1 MMTAIEPA
9 LKGWHP
15 GEQAVQALMN
25 LPARVS
31 ITAVVNALP
40 EQHQIFHS
48 YRLQFI
54 PVTTLDPLGRPW
66 ASILA
71 PRDGGDRFIECQGQS
86 SLTIHAN
93 VWDRD
98 PILCNMSRYKSR
110 VGLASG
116 APLLS
121 AVGLEPSTRRRNKF
135 AGIVSDVVLEGTAL
149 SLKVDITQA
158 LGLCPKYISV
168 RTLVP
173 YPSTTPRVVHHI
185 FNMGDA
191 ERLPMEVIDFVHSAD
206 TAYLATSYVA
216 VPRDKENFPSHVS
229 TNHRGGRAG
238 FVRVRPCDER
248 TLVLPNYS
256 GNRLMNSLGNIHIT
270 PLAGLVFPSF
280 DDGSIL
286 YVTGQAKTL
295 YGPEAEAIMPSIGV
309 ITTIRVTGYTLVRN
323 ALPLRHA
330 STCTVERS
338 PYSPPVRYLAEETS
352 PTESFEDVSLSF
364 VKAQVHS
371 DNLAT
376 YTIRASRSVISVK
389 PGGNVVL
396 DLSEFLRLKSHQL
409 VEWQEG
415 PHTRNDDCVR
425 TWTVS
430 IPPTTSDPCSFAITV
445 RNVKGGLITPILHN
459 VFSNAIGAK
468 PTVQDISH
476 LEISAKLRGIGGEL
490 PVPEPIAVC
499 DGGRRL
505 LWVAGGIG
513 ITPFLAL
520 TRHIS
525 ALVKQTYG
533 LWDIVLV
540 VSARE
545 PDIILDL
552 INDSLSPLGTD
563 MPIDLRFTIHLF
575 SSVPFALKKAAVP
588 RFVDLEVHVGQ
599 VPNDGKLFQDIG
611 SATREPHICGPLPFV
626 LNCMAGMGNAGVK
639 PEDIKRERFTY

>member
-1 MMTAIEPA
+1 MTVIEPA

-48 YRLQFI
+48 SRLQFI
-54 PVTTLDPLGRPW
+54 PVTTLDSLGRPW

-71 PRDGGDRFIECQGQS
+71 PKDGGNKFIECQGQS

-93 VWDRD
+93 VWDGD
-98 PILCNMSRYKSR
+98 PILCNVTGYQNRAELS
-110 VGLASG
+110 SG

-135 AGIVSDVVLEGTAL
+135 SGFVSGVVLEGNAL

-173 YPSTTPRVVHHI
+173 YPTTAPRVVHHA
-185 FNMGDA
+185 FNMGDV
-191 ERLPMEVIDFVHSAD
+191 ERLPREIVDFVHSSD

-216 VPRDKENFPSHVS
+216 SPRDEEKFPSHVG

-238 FVRVRPCDER
+238 FVRVRPCDGR
-248 TLVLPNYS
+248 TLVLPNYA

-295 YGPEAEAIMPSIGV
+295 YGPEAQAIMPSIGV
-309 ITTIRVTGYTLVRN
+309 ITTIRATGYTFIRN

-338 PYSPPVRYLAEETS
+338 PYSPPVRYLAEETP
-352 PTESFEDVSLSF
+352 PTESFEDISLSF
-364 VKAQVHS
+364 IKAQIHS

-376 YTIRASRSVISVK
+376 YTIRASRSVMGVK

-445 RNVKGGLITPILHN
+445 RNIKGGLITPILHS
-459 VFSNAIGAK
+459 VFSNAVGAH
-468 PTVQDISH
+468 PTVQDVSH
-476 LEISAKLRGIGGEL
+476 LEIAAKLRGIGGEL
-490 PVPEPIAVC
+490 PVPEPIAAC

-533 LWDIVLV
+533 LWDIALV
-540 VSARE
+540 VSTRE
-545 PDIILDL
+545 PDIILGL
-552 INDSLSPLGTD
+552 INDSLGPLGTD
-563 MPIDLRFTIHLF
+563 MPADLSFTIHLF
-575 SSVPFALKKAAVP
+575 SPIAFALNNSAVP
-588 RFVDLEVHVGQ
+588 RFVDLEVHVGR
-599 VPNDGKLFQDIG
+599 VPSDGELFRSFG
-611 SATREPHICGPLPFV
+611 STTRQPQICGPLPFV
-626 LNCMAGMGNAGVK
+626 LNCMTALENAGVK
-639 PEDIKRERFTY
+639 PEDVKRERFTY